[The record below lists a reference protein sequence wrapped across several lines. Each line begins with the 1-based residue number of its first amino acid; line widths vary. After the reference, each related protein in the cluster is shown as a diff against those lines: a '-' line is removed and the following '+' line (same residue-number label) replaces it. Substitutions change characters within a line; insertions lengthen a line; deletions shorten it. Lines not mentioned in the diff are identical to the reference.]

1 MAQVLELKTAFEQ
14 SIKLALSNLN
24 VKLNKGYLNLTA
36 KLSKE
41 EIVSL
46 RDKFLELD
54 ELGVSIRIKFSVD
67 KVRIKDSSNKYTQ
80 VDKQISVD
88 VYLSASN
95 FQVNHVIKWINS
107 NGTEETANITS
118 FQISL
123 FTEYIGASD
132 VEISFIEANIE

>member
-1 MAQVLELKTAFEQ
+1 MEKTLELKTAFEQ
-14 SIKLALSNLN
+14 SIKIALSNLN

-54 ELGVSIRIKFSVD
+54 ELGVSIRVKFSID
-67 KVRIKDSSNKYTQ
+67 KVRIKDSSNTYTQ
-80 VDKQISVD
+80 IDKQVSID
-88 VYLSASN
+88 VYLNASN
-95 FQVNHVIKWINS
+95 FQVNHLIKWNNS
-107 NGTEETANITS
+107 AGIEETANITS

-123 FTEYIGASD
+123 FTEYISAQDID
-132 VEISFIEANIE
+132 VSFIETNIE